1 MKKIVPVIFI
11 QILLLSGTVTFEAS
25 SIEKTAIEDFDP
37 LMDISITVDILT
49 IRSLYEIDDLS
60 EADFFAKVFI
70 NGQEF
75 TSDIWHDTKYIYD
88 PQFSVTLDVP
98 DDQEFVT
105 VEIQLWNSN
114 GDEDIL
120 CDIGDE
126 NDNVE
131 LMYSIKTGRW
141 SGDDQLGDPSGYG
154 RLCGCDD
161 GSIYGNE
168 KDCEIWFDIYQE
180 DCDNDRIPYWVE
192 VNEYGTDP
200 EADSS
205 LDDIDEDD
213 VWMMWEHKWGY
224 SPIEADDH
232 KNLDPDE
239 DSITNYEEYLTTS
252 LFRSDPFR
260 QDIFLEVDWMEEGP
274 NGEKSVM
281 PEKAKNLMKNP
292 FHRRNI
298 VFHLDTGEGKG
309 GELIPFEDKTNQ
321 ETVLEIYNEFFI
333 HDIENYWRRGVFHYG
348 IIVNLVNL
356 KGYAFSG
363 DTPPYWGYIP
373 GTNGF
378 VISSSQME
386 KNTHK
391 IIYKDR
397 TLENFYGSAM
407 MHEIGHNFGIR
418 FGEPFGCDN
427 WFAKYPWQI
436 CYWLIR
442 NYKSIMNYQYT
453 YRIFDYSD
461 GSHGWNDYNDW
472 ENIDLTYF
480 EQP

>member
-1 MKKIVPVIFI
+1 
-11 QILLLSGTVTFEAS
+11 
-25 SIEKTAIEDFDP
+25 
-37 LMDISITVDILT
+37 MDISITVDILT
-49 IRSLYEIDDLS
+49 IRALYEINDLS
-60 EADFFAKVFI
+60 EADFFVKLLI

-75 TSDIWHDTKYIYD
+75 TSDIWHNTKYIYD

-120 CDIGDE
+120 CDIGDK
-126 NDNVE
+126 NDIVVITH
-131 LMYSIKTGRW
+131 SIKTGRW
-141 SGDDQLGDPSGYG
+141 SGDDKIGDPSGYG

-180 DCDNDRIPYWVE
+180 DYDNDRIPYWVE

-213 VWMMWEHKWGY
+213 ICMIWEYKWGY

-239 DSITNYEEYLTTS
+239 DSINNYEEYLTTS

-281 PEKAKNLMKNP
+281 PEKAKDLMKNP

-298 VFHLDTGEGKG
+298 VFHLDAGEEKG
-309 GELIPFEDKTNQ
+309 GELITFEDKTDQ
-321 ETVLEIYNEFFI
+321 ETVLEIYNEYFI
-333 HDIENYWRRGVFHYG
+333 HDIENNWRRGVFHYG

-378 VISSSQME
+378 IISSSQME

-391 IIYKDR
+391 IIFKDR
-397 TLENFYGSAM
+397 TLEKFYGSAM

-418 FGEPFGCDN
+418 FGEPYGCDN

-436 CYWLIR
+436 SFWLIR

>member
-1 MKKIVPVIFI
+1 MKKIIPIIFI

-25 SIEKTAIEDFDP
+25 AIEKTVIEDFDP

-49 IRSLYEIDDLS
+49 IRSLYEINDLS
-60 EADFFAKVFI
+60 EADFFAKLLI

-120 CDIGDE
+120 CDIGDK
-126 NDNVE
+126 NDIVVITH
-131 LMYSIKTGRW
+131 SIKTGRW
-141 SGDDQLGDPSGYG
+141 SGDDKIGDPSGYG

-180 DCDNDRIPYWVE
+180 DYDNDRIPYWVE

-213 VWMMWEHKWGY
+213 ICMIWEYKWGY

-239 DSITNYEEYLTTS
+239 DSINNYEEYLTTS

-281 PEKAKNLMKNP
+281 PEKAKDLMKNP

-298 VFHLDTGEGKG
+298 VFHLDAGEEKG
-309 GELIPFEDKTNQ
+309 GELITFEDKTDQ
-321 ETVLEIYNEFFI
+321 ETVLEIYNEYFI
-333 HDIENYWRRGVFHYG
+333 HDIENNWRRGVFHYG

-378 VISSSQME
+378 IISSSQME

-391 IIYKDR
+391 IIFKDR
-397 TLENFYGSAM
+397 TLEKFYGSAM

-418 FGEPFGCDN
+418 FGEPYGCDN

-436 CYWLIR
+436 SFWLIR